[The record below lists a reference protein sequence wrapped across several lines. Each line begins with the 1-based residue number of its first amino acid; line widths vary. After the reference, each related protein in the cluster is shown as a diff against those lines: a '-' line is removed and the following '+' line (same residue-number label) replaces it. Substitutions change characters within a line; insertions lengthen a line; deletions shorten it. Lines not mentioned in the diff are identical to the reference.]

1 MKLLFALFMV
11 ILAIAGIFTGSS
23 KAEPEPIAY
32 GGYGRGY
39 GGYGRGGYGGFGRG
53 GFYGYTR
60 EEILSMDVFGLWIQ
74 ILAPKVCFH
83 FL

>member
-39 GGYGRGGYGGFGRG
+39 GGYGRGYGGYGRGGYVGFGRG
-53 GFYGYTR
+53 GFYG
-60 EEILSMDVFGLWIQ
+60 
-74 ILAPKVCFH
+74 
-83 FL
+83 

>member
-1 MKLLFALFMV
+1 MV

-39 GGYGRGGYGGFGRG
+39 GGYGRGYGGYGRGGYGGFGRG
-53 GFYGYTR
+53 GFYG
-60 EEILSMDVFGLWIQ
+60 
-74 ILAPKVCFH
+74 
-83 FL
+83 